1 MHAVVLFVAV
11 FLAAA
16 VEVVEMVTIILGVG
30 LSRGWRA
37 TAIGGIVGFALLA
50 LVVAVLGATLTLI
63 PIDPLRVL
71 IGTLLLLFGLQWLRK
86 PTLRLALYGLA
97 GPAHLEADESEDP
110 SVAGFDWTAFALSF
124 KGVVLEGLEVIFIV
138 VTFGV
143 ATGDLTLGIVAAVAA
158 FLIVG
163 GAGALAQHWIRLMP
177 RQVLKLVV
185 GLLLTSYG
193 TFWAGEG
200 LGATWPLGD
209 LTILVILAG
218 YSLLVA
224 LGFVAVRRS
233 LRPSSEPG
241 ALIEQSL
248 KEREAS

>member
-1 MHAVVLFVAV
+1 MHAVFLFVAV

-16 VEVVEMVTIILGVG
+16 VEVVEMVTILLGVG
-30 LSRGWRA
+30 LTRGWRA
-37 TAIGGIVGFALLA
+37 TAVGGIVGFALLA
-50 LVVAVLGATLTLI
+50 AVVAVLGATLTLI

-71 IGTLLLLFGLQWLRK
+71 VGTLLLLFGLQWLRK
-86 PTLRLALYGLA
+86 PTLRLALYGFA
-97 GPAHLEADESEDP
+97 GPAHLAFEEAEEL
-110 SVAGFDWTAFALSF
+110 VVLGFDWTAFALSF

-143 ATGDLTLGIVAAVAA
+143 ATGDLALGIVAAAAA

-163 GAGALAQHWIRLMP
+163 GAGALAQRWIRLMP

-200 LGATWPLGD
+200 LGATWPFGD

-218 YSLLVA
+218 YGLLVVLA
-224 LGFVAVRRS
+224 LVAVRRS
-233 LRPSSEPG
+233 LRPMPELPTLAEERLEEDG
-241 ALIEQSL
+241 AS
-248 KEREAS
+248 